1 VTVTAKGFLESTSN
15 EVSTSFP
22 EFTAMTVSVLNQANL
37 DTQGLLLAFGFAEAF
52 AAAQLTEEF
61 DIFDVPGV
69 IFLEGD
75 VSGTMTDT
83 LRARFLNLGYA
94 IPMAATANED
104 TELTA
109 SSVGDSNSDVIVAR
123 RGLMLSQGALGLIV
137 DPRSMDPERIGL
149 TMAGSFRAGRMD
161 LLATVVK
168 GSGMGTSVA
177 DGTDYNDL
185 DDIYYLMYLA
195 AVAGVSSNM
204 TINMLLHPHQVDKI
218 RQDARSEVGPNGWR
232 MDLQELQNF
241 KGAGHAGRIF
251 GSVDLYQTNNVVN
264 ETSKYKGGAWV
275 EGGLNYAIGSPS
287 AVLREMMGQI
297 VASDPGVP
305 MTINIDPEPRKA
317 QWHLVANGFDGV
329 AVREAARTWKFYGKS
344 T

>member
-1 VTVTAKGFLESTSN
+1 MTVTT
-15 EVSTSFP
+15 
-22 EFTAMTVSVLNQANL
+22 LNQSQL
-37 DTQGLLLAFGFAEAF
+37 DAQGLLLGFGFAEAF
-52 AAAQLTEEF
+52 SAAQLTEEF
-61 DIFDVPGV
+61 DIFDVPNV
-69 IFLEGD
+69 IMLEGD

-94 IPMAATANED
+94 LPMSATLAED
-104 TELTA
+104 TELSA
-109 SSVGDSNSDVIVAR
+109 SSVGDDHTDVVVAR

-137 DPRSMDPERIGL
+137 DPRSMDPERIGY

-161 LLATVVK
+161 LLATLVK

-195 AVAGVSSNM
+195 AVAGVSS
-204 TINMLLHPHQVDKI
+204 TDIINLMLHPHQVDKI

-232 MDLQELQNF
+232 QDLQELQNF

-251 GSVDLYQTNNVVN
+251 GSLDLYQTNNVVN
-264 ETSKYKGGAWV
+264 ESSKYKGGAWV
-275 EGGLNYAIGSPS
+275 QGGINYAIGSPS
-287 AVLREMMGQI
+287 PVVRALLGQI
-297 VASDPGVP
+297 VVSDPGVP
-305 MTINIDPEPRKA
+305 MTINLEAESRKA
-317 QWHLVANGFDGV
+317 QWNLVANGYDGV